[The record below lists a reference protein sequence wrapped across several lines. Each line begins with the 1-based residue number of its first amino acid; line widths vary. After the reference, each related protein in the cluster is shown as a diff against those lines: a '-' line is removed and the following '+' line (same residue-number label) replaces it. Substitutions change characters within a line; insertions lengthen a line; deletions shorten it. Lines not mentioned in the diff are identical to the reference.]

1 MDGARHA
8 VSGTP
13 SMPEPVLVDARAD
26 PAVVLAVARVEA
38 KIDVVLAQ
46 HEAKLEAHAH
56 DLADHETR
64 LRSLE
69 SRATVSPRALW
80 TTVSGAAV
88 LLVTLS
94 PVLTRLLGATP

>member
-1 MDGARHA
+1 VSAPTTPRTVPEALVPGA
-8 VSGTP
+8 GTDP
-13 SMPEPVLVDARAD
+13 S
-26 PAVVLAVARVEA
+26 VVLAVARVEA

-46 HEAKLEAHAH
+46 HETKIQAHG
-56 DLADHETR
+56 DELADHESR
-64 LRSLE
+64 LRVLE

-94 PVLTRLLGATP
+94 PVLTRLLGASP

>member
-1 MDGARHA
+1 VSAPPHAEAPAPLSAGAPA
-8 VSGTP
+8 
-13 SMPEPVLVDARAD
+13 E

-46 HEAKLEAHAH
+46 HETKIAAHGD

-64 LRSLE
+64 LRDLE
-69 SRATVSPRALW
+69 RRSTVSPRTLW

-88 LLVTLS
+88 LLVSLS
-94 PVLTRLLGATP
+94 PVLTRLLGGAP

>member
-1 MDGARHA
+1 MSGAQSA
-8 VSGTP
+8 P
-13 SMPEPVLVDARAD
+13 AALPVDTRAD

-46 HEAKLEAHAH
+46 HEAKLEAHGH
-56 DLADHETR
+56 HLADHETR
-64 LRSLE
+64 LRALE
-69 SRATVSPRALW
+69 ARSTVSPRALW

-94 PVLTRLLGATP
+94 PFLTRLLGATP